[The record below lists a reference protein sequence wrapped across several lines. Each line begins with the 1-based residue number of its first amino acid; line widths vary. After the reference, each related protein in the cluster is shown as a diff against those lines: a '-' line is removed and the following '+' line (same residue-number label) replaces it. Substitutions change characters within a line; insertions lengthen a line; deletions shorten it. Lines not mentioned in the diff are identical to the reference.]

1 VYNKDKSNY
10 LIKKQLMN
18 FLRKII
24 SESISNVFEVADKSQ
39 KEIAVN
45 KLASILNSL
54 EFKDDVLRAGGDIYA
69 VGGIVRDA
77 IMGKQSDDLDIV
89 VRGVPY
95 DELFAILSKYGKPT
109 DTSTEKEDGK
119 DFGATKF
126 KSRNEAFNKMLI
138 DNGIRLDIDVMLP
151 RKDAKDPNAKGH
163 KGIQS
168 DVNPNYTIYD
178 DLKRR
183 DITINAIALDLNG
196 NIISMGSGEEDIEKG
211 VIKAVSDDAFVEDP
225 LRMLRAIRFAARFN
239 YKIDDTTLNLIRDNA
254 YLLAD
259 KAELPRERF
268 LMEFEKM
275 IGKTDLGR
283 AVELLV
289 DFGLYKAIFGVDSKI
304 YDYRVFDK
312 AKNVAE
318 FCYLLFQNE
327 PVGNILPLST
337 KNITNSNYDIAYLE
351 ALLKYKMEV
360 GGLNFTQ
367 KINKL
372 AEIYNKSADFLLI
385 SSFVSPEDKKVA
397 EDFKNGL
404 LPKGEHDVNL
414 KGEEFKNFIVN
425 TIKNETG
432 QFNPKEDGRKMG
444 VAKNLTLQAIY
455 KKEINNTPD
464 AIKNFL
470 LNNLDL
476 WMV

>member
-1 VYNKDKSNY
+1 
-10 LIKKQLMN
+10 MN
-18 FLRKII
+18 FLKKII
-24 SESISNVFEVADKSQ
+24 SESLSQVFEVDASSDKSQ
-39 KEIAVN
+39 KKIAID
-45 KLASILNSL
+45 KLTSILNSL
-54 EFKDDVLRAGGDIYA
+54 EFKDDVINAGGDIYA

-95 DELFAILSKYGKPT
+95 DKLFAILSKYGKPT
-109 DTSTEKEDGK
+109 DTSTEKEEGK

-168 DVNPNYTIYD
+168 DVNPDYTIYD
-178 DLKRR
+178 DLQRR

-196 NIISMGSGEEDIEKG
+196 NIINVGSGEEDIEKG
-211 VIKAVSDDAFVEDP
+211 IVKAVNDDAFVEDP
-225 LRMLRAIRFAARFN
+225 LRMLRAVRFAARFN
-239 YKIDDTTLNLIRDNA
+239 YKIDDATLNLIRDNA

-275 IGKTDLGR
+275 IGKTDLGK
-283 AVELLV
+283 AVKLLV
-289 DFGLYKAIFGVDSKI
+289 DLGLYKAIFGVDSKI
-304 YDYRVFDK
+304 DDYGVFDK

-327 PVGNILPLST
+327 PIGNILPLST

-351 ALLKYKMEV
+351 ALLKYKKEV
-360 GGLNFTQ
+360 EGHGLNFTQ

-372 AEIYNKSADFLLI
+372 AEIYNKSNDFLLS

-404 LPKGEHDVNL
+404 LPKGEHDINL
-414 KGEEFKNFIVN
+414 KGVEFKNFILN
-425 TIKNETG
+425 TIKNEKG
-432 QFNPKEDGRKMG
+432 IFNPKEDDRKMG
-444 VAKNLTLQAIY
+444 VTKNLTLQAIY
-455 KKEINNTPD
+455 KKEIQNTPD

>member
-1 VYNKDKSNY
+1 
-10 LIKKQLMN
+10 MN

-95 DELFAILSKYGKPT
+95 DELFSILSKYGKPT

-168 DVNPNYTIYD
+168 DVNPDYTIYD

-289 DFGLYKAIFGVDSKI
+289 DLGLYKAIFGVDSKI
-304 YDYRVFDK
+304 GDYRVFDK

-327 PVGNILPLST
+327 PIGNILPLST

-372 AEIYNKSADFLLI
+372 AEIYNKSNDFLLI

-455 KKEINNTPD
+455 KKEIKNTPD

>member
-1 VYNKDKSNY
+1 
-10 LIKKQLMN
+10 MN

-45 KLASILNSL
+45 KLTSILNSL
-54 EFKDDVLRAGGDIYA
+54 EFKDDVLKSGGDIYA

-95 DELFAILSKYGKPT
+95 NELFAILSKYGKPT

-168 DVNPNYTIYD
+168 DVNPDYTIYD

-289 DFGLYKAIFGVDSKI
+289 DLGLYKAIFGVDSKI
-304 YDYRVFDK
+304 DDYRAFDK

-327 PVGNILPLST
+327 PIGNILPLST

-372 AEIYNKSADFLLI
+372 AEIYNKSNDFLLG

-404 LPKGEHDVNL
+404 LPKGEHDINL

-425 TIKNETG
+425 TIKNENG

-455 KKEINNTPD
+455 KKEIKNTPD

>member
-1 VYNKDKSNY
+1 
-10 LIKKQLMN
+10 MN

-151 RKDAKDPNAKGH
+151 RKDAKNPNAKGH

-168 DVNPNYTIYD
+168 DVNPDYTIYD

-289 DFGLYKAIFGVDSKI
+289 DLGLYKAIFGVDSKI
-304 YDYRVFDK
+304 DDYRAFDK

-327 PVGNILPLST
+327 PVGNILPLSV

-372 AEIYNKSADFLLI
+372 AEIYNKSNDFLLI

-455 KKEINNTPD
+455 KKEIKNTPD

>member
-1 VYNKDKSNY
+1 
-10 LIKKQLMN
+10 MN

>member
-1 VYNKDKSNY
+1 
-10 LIKKQLMN
+10 MN

-168 DVNPNYTIYD
+168 DVNPDYTIYD

-239 YKIDDTTLNLIRDNA
+239 YKIDGTTLNLIRDNA

-289 DFGLYKAIFGVDSKI
+289 DLGLYKAIFGVDSKI
-304 YDYRVFDK
+304 GDYRAFDK

-372 AEIYNKSADFLLI
+372 AEIYNKSNDFLLI

-455 KKEINNTPD
+455 KKEIKNTPD